1 MRTLLPGSAHL
12 HAFYVL
18 RVVERGACILSTT
31 GVVQRVKDLFGFVLV
46 IAFDFILIRLYV
58 LQSCRLIIQMMSRR

>member
-18 RVVERGACILSTT
+18 RVVERGACNLSTT
-31 GVVQRVKDLFGFVLV
+31 GVVQRVKDLFGFVII
-46 IAFDFILIRLYV
+46 IAFDFIFIRLDV
-58 LQSCRLIIQMMSRR
+58 LQSCCLIIHMMS